1 MDAKKIGE
9 KLKELRGKRTINE
22 VAQALEISPS
32 ALSMYENGERVPRD
46 VIKIKIADY
55 YETPITDIFLFKTLT
70 VSEHKRKDEAKNLYH
85 KNEENAQQSFRS
97 YSRLHEKAAHDAD
110 PDVRQAR
117 NQTANTFEV
126 ARRTDENLTRKLL

>member
-1 MDAKKIGE
+1 MNGDKEDNMDAKKIGE

-55 YETPITDIFLFKTLT
+55 YETPITDIFFI
-70 VSEHKRKDEAKNLYH
+70 
-85 KNEENAQQSFRS
+85 
-97 YSRLHEKAAHDAD
+97 
-110 PDVRQAR
+110 
-117 NQTANTFEV
+117 
-126 ARRTDENLTRKLL
+126 

>member
-1 MDAKKIGE
+1 MNGERKENMDAKKIGE

-55 YETPITDIFLFKTLT
+55 YQTPITDIFFI
-70 VSEHKRKDEAKNLYH
+70 
-85 KNEENAQQSFRS
+85 
-97 YSRLHEKAAHDAD
+97 
-110 PDVRQAR
+110 
-117 NQTANTFEV
+117 
-126 ARRTDENLTRKLL
+126 

>member
-1 MDAKKIGE
+1 MNGERKENMDAKKIGE

-55 YETPITDIFLFKTLT
+55 YETPITDIFFI
-70 VSEHKRKDEAKNLYH
+70 
-85 KNEENAQQSFRS
+85 
-97 YSRLHEKAAHDAD
+97 
-110 PDVRQAR
+110 
-117 NQTANTFEV
+117 
-126 ARRTDENLTRKLL
+126 

>member
-1 MDAKKIGE
+1 MCWQCSRDVYNQKHKNRTRNVNGERKENMDAKKIGE

-55 YETPITDIFLFKTLT
+55 YETPITDIFFI
-70 VSEHKRKDEAKNLYH
+70 
-85 KNEENAQQSFRS
+85 
-97 YSRLHEKAAHDAD
+97 
-110 PDVRQAR
+110 
-117 NQTANTFEV
+117 
-126 ARRTDENLTRKLL
+126 

>member
-1 MDAKKIGE
+1 MYNQNHKNRTRNVNGERKENMDAKKIGE

-55 YETPITDIFLFKTLT
+55 YETPITDIFFI
-70 VSEHKRKDEAKNLYH
+70 
-85 KNEENAQQSFRS
+85 
-97 YSRLHEKAAHDAD
+97 
-110 PDVRQAR
+110 
-117 NQTANTFEV
+117 
-126 ARRTDENLTRKLL
+126 

>member
-1 MDAKKIGE
+1 MCWQCSRDVYNQNHKNRTRNVNGERKENMDAKKIGE

-55 YETPITDIFLFKTLT
+55 YETPITDIFFI
-70 VSEHKRKDEAKNLYH
+70 
-85 KNEENAQQSFRS
+85 
-97 YSRLHEKAAHDAD
+97 
-110 PDVRQAR
+110 
-117 NQTANTFEV
+117 
-126 ARRTDENLTRKLL
+126 